1 VHAGTG
7 IAGGRSTEHAGI
19 VLPQQRR
26 GGCVCPFQARRG
38 DDDSRIGVRRE
49 NHFPRA
55 VRGLLETVRLAD
67 ERRRKSRHEL
77 DEIDLPAGLSG
88 NIR

>member
-1 VHAGTG
+1 MHAGTG

-19 VLPQQRR
+19 VFPRQRR
-26 GGCVCPFQARRG
+26 AGRICPFQARRG

-55 VRGLLETVRLAD
+55 VRGLLETVRLATF
-67 ERRRKSRHEL
+67 RRKNSEPSGL
-77 DEIDLPAGLSG
+77 LP
-88 NIR
+88 